1 MACWTD
7 QKGTGLEKITR
18 EGAKKK
24 REENYDEG
32 EKAVPLDGY
41 NCQYLENSL
50 HRQAA
55 CFTTAILLSL

>member
-7 QKGTGLEKITR
+7 QKGTGLEKKSL
-18 EGAKKK
+18 EKVQKK

-32 EKAVPLDGY
+32 EKAVPLDSY
-41 NCQYLENSL
+41 NCQYLENSV